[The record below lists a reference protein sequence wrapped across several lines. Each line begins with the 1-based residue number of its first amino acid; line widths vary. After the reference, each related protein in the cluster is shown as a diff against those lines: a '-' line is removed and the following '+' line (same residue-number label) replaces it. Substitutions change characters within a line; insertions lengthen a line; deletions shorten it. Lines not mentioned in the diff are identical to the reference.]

1 MAFNT
6 QEQEIIKFGASNGK
20 SRAEVEQ
27 AISNYRAGIIPKK
40 KVETPLQPQEPSLG
54 SKLADRAKTAGKEA
68 LNIATLGA
76 STLSSQDV
84 QEARQDPAQAGL
96 VTLQA
101 FNRAFQAPAEI
112 AKAAGGAIGDVVG
125 AGLKA
130 TGVDK
135 AISDTVAPV
144 VKPVV
149 QSEGARL
156 LAQNFNKLPQQTQ
169 DYLKTL
175 PDIANLIGLDV
186 IPAIA
191 TKAALKS
198 PLNTT
203 AFDAIK
209 GSSGNLT
216 QKAVDFISADPS
228 DKVATILKRST
239 PEELDN
245 YLAIAEKSAASGEA
259 KSVFEAVG
267 DKMFDAT
274 KELKTKLDGIG
285 AAKSDV
291 IAKNGAID
299 FSKQTA
305 PFVSNLENILNSFTK
320 IDEANA
326 PIVQKFIAD
335 AKNVRTAQQA
345 DAFIDKAQDA
355 LYTGD
360 RTMTLPKGSS
370 LEKKLQRAL
379 GEYNTALKAVLP
391 EEYSALNK
399 QYADLVGTLEVLN
412 RGLGEVVEGTAIRGA
427 GLVKQYFSPA
437 ASRTKELFE
446 FIKKETDGR
455 IDLAKDATLAKFAG
469 QLYDDAN
476 VESLLGGIKDI
487 PTTPGAIVGKVIEKV
502 GGKQV
507 TEALRRSTVQKAKSS
522 TLPAESKST
531 KAQTTVSPESK
542 VVPSTNSTPKPQSS
556 KGIRGMINFSEWIP
570 KNEGK
575 TLKKANGDSVVFT
588 GKTEMIDGELKYELK
603 DADGSDYVSAKTLE
617 RIADEQPTI
626 DTTIADNKK
635 SLDAYNKEK
644 AAATNREQQAKEKAA
659 ERKAQSMELGD
670 FTESM
675 TPMQKAKVAAALDK
689 NIRLSTGE
697 VVTKREYIKRR
708 IEGGYEVS
716 DTGILR
722 EKGKDAGYA
731 LNKTEADYA
740 RFLSKKKVVSSLEQ
754 EAKGKTL
761 YEFIKGQGT
770 PVYHGTNAK
779 FNMEDFRPVSGT
791 SGTGL
796 NFVNSKE
803 HAKNYGSNVM
813 EGYVSMKN
821 PLDITSGIS
830 TKDAQKLNEVFEG
843 VTFSKGDTSEGITQL
858 INSLNLDANEIVSRM
873 KKAGYDGF
881 LRKGTNGSKLEVS
894 VPLEANQVKTKKQL
908 EAIWNKANGK

>member
-6 QEQEIIKFGASNGK
+6 QEQEIIKFGAANGK

-27 AISNYRAGIIPKK
+27 AISNYRAGIVPKK

-54 SKLADRAKTAGKEA
+54 SKLVDRAKTAGKEA

-101 FNRAFQAPAEI
+101 FNRAFRAPAEI

-135 AISDTVAPV
+135 AIGDAVAPV

-291 IAKNGAID
+291 IAKNGTID
-299 FSKQTA
+299 FSKQTT

-379 GEYNTALKAVLP
+379 GEYNTALKAVVP
-391 EEYSALNK
+391 EEYSVLNK

-487 PTTPGAIVGKVIEKV
+487 PTTPSAVIGKVIEKV

-507 TEALRRSTVQKAKSS
+507 TDALRRSTVLKAKNS
-522 TLPAESKST
+522 TLPKESKAAST
-531 KAQTTVSPESK
+531 VDRKTLTEPKLLQEASPD
-542 VVPSTNSTPKPQSS
+542 STPKQQSS
-556 KGIRGMINFSEWIP
+556 KGIRGMVNFSEWLP
-570 KNEGK
+570 KLKSDIKTAESTRTVEGK
-575 TLKKANGDSVVFT
+575 MLIAEDIAQTLSDLGEESRVVTRANVDDIIENGKRVISQATLDAKKKAMSTPAVKEIQSRFKQNPTT
-588 GKTEMIDGELKYELK
+588 GKLE
-603 DADGSDYVSAKTLE
+603 GSSK
-617 RIADEQPTI
+617 
-626 DTTIADNKK
+626 
-635 SLDAYNKEK
+635 
-644 AAATNREQQAKEKAA
+644 
-659 ERKAQSMELGD
+659 
-670 FTESM
+670 
-675 TPMQKAKVAAALDK
+675 KVAD
-689 NIRLSTGE
+689 
-697 VVTKREYIKRR
+697 
-708 IEGGYEVS
+708 
-716 DTGILR
+716 
-722 EKGKDAGYA
+722 
-731 LNKTEADYA
+731 
-740 RFLSKKKVVSSLEQ
+740 SLEQ

-761 YEFIKGQGT
+761 EEFIKAQGT
-770 PVYHGTNAK
+770 PVYHGSKVSDIIEKEGFKLLPKEQRNMASAYGDGIYLTTSKSDAKGWGGMVNARIPQDLK
-779 FNMEDFRPVSGT
+779 LYKAVDS
-791 SGTGL
+791 
-796 NFVNSKE
+796 
-803 HAKNYGSNVM
+803 
-813 EGYVSMKN
+813 
-821 PLDITSGIS
+821 
-830 TKDAQKLNEVFEG
+830 DAYKIDTQKLVKE
-843 VTFSKGDTSEGITQL
+843 
-858 INSLNLDANEIVSRM
+858 
-873 KKAGYDGF
+873 GYDGVKVDRGNLQHIVIF
-881 LRKGTNGSKLEVS
+881 NPTKI
-894 VPLEANQVKTKKQL
+894 KTKSQL
-908 EAIWNKANGK
+908 TDIWNKANGK

>member
-27 AISNYRAGIIPKK
+27 AISNYRAGIVPKK

-54 SKLADRAKTAGKEA
+54 SKLVDRAKTAGKEA

-101 FNRAFQAPAEI
+101 FNRAFRAPAEI

-135 AISDTVAPV
+135 AIGDAVAPV

-274 KELKTKLDGIG
+274 KELKAKLDGIG

-299 FSKQTA
+299 FSKQTT
-305 PFVSNLENILNSFTK
+305 PFVANLENILNSFTK

-379 GEYNTALKAVLP
+379 GEYNTALKAVVP
-391 EEYSALNK
+391 EEYSVLNK

-487 PTTPGAIVGKVIEKV
+487 PTTPGAIVGKVIERV

-542 VVPSTNSTPKPQSS
+542 VVPSTNSTPKQQSS
-556 KGIRGMINFSEWIP
+556 KGIRGMVNFSEWLP
-570 KNEGK
+570 KLKSDIKTAESTRTVEGK
-575 TLKKANGDSVVFT
+575 MLIAEDIAQTLSDLGEESRVVTRANVDDIIENGKRVISQATLDAKKKAEEFVKAQGKKTYYHTTSTDIAPLIEKDGFKAQIGERTIGTTQGNGVFF
-588 GKTEMIDGELKYELK
+588 YE
-603 DADGSDYVSAKTLE
+603 DVS
-617 RIADEQPTI
+617 PTI
-626 DTTIADNKK
+626 NFGKNFIWKGKEPTVVEAKINGEIYSSKSQSKSINALAEDT
-635 SLDAYNKEK
+635 
-644 AAATNREQQAKEKAA
+644 
-659 ERKAQSMELGD
+659 
-670 FTESM
+670 
-675 TPMQKAKVAAALDK
+675 AL
-689 NIRLSTGE
+689 
-697 VVTKREYIKRR
+697 IKRLK
-708 IEGGYEVS
+708 EDGFV
-716 DTGILR
+716 GIR
-722 EKGKDAGYA
+722 G
-731 LNKTEADYA
+731 TEN
-740 RFLSKKKVVSSLEQ
+740 
-754 EAKGKTL
+754 
-761 YEFIKGQGT
+761 GT
-770 PVYHGTNAK
+770 PVT
-779 FNMEDFRPVSGT
+779 F
-791 SGTGL
+791 
-796 NFVNSKE
+796 
-803 HAKNYGSNVM
+803 
-813 EGYVSMKN
+813 
-821 PLDITSGIS
+821 
-830 TKDAQKLNEVFEG
+830 VFEPG
-843 VTFSKGDTSEGITQL
+843 AIITKSQL
-858 INSLNLDANEIVSRM
+858 TD
-873 KKAGYDGF
+873 
-881 LRKGTNGSKLEVS
+881 
-894 VPLEANQVKTKKQL
+894 
-908 EAIWNKANGK
+908 IWNKVNKK

>member
-1 MAFNT
+1 VGERTDLATTKNNM
-6 QEQEIIKFGASNGK
+6 QEKYLTRDQMQTILDSRPKGVPIQDAVDMYVKNGWTIQG
-20 SRAEVEQ
+20 V
-27 AISNYRAGIIPKK
+27 N
-40 KVETPLQPQEPSLG
+40 EPSLG
-54 SKLADRAKTAGKEA
+54 SKLVDRAKTAGKEA

-112 AKAAGGAIGDVVG
+112 AKAAGGAIGDVVS

-135 AISDTVAPV
+135 AISDAVAPV

-175 PDIANLIGLDV
+175 PDIANLIGLEV

-274 KELKTKLDGIG
+274 KELKAKLDGIG

-299 FSKQTA
+299 FSKQTT
-305 PFVSNLENILNSFTK
+305 PFVANLENILNSFTK

-379 GEYNTALKAVLP
+379 GEYNTALKAVVP
-391 EEYSALNK
+391 EEYSVLNK

-487 PTTPGAIVGKVIEKV
+487 PTTPSAVIGKVIEKV

-507 TEALRRSTVQKAKSS
+507 TDALRRSTVLKAKNS
-522 TLPAESKST
+522 TLPKESKAAST
-531 KAQTTVSPESK
+531 VDRKTPTEPKLVQEA
-542 VVPSTNSTPKPQSS
+542 STNSTPKPQSS
-556 KGIRGMINFSEWIP
+556 KGIRGMVNFSEWLP
-570 KNEGK
+570 KLKSDIKTAESTRTVEGK
-575 TLKKANGDSVVFT
+575 MLIAEDIAQTLSDLGEESRVVTRANVDDIIENGKRVISQATLDAKKKAMSTPAVKEMQSRFIKNPTT
-588 GKTEMIDGELKYELK
+588 GKLE
-603 DADGSDYVSAKTLE
+603 GS
-617 RIADEQPTI
+617 
-626 DTTIADNKK
+626 
-635 SLDAYNKEK
+635 
-644 AAATNREQQAKEKAA
+644 
-659 ERKAQSMELGD
+659 
-670 FTESM
+670 
-675 TPMQKAKVAAALDK
+675 
-689 NIRLSTGE
+689 
-697 VVTKREYIKRR
+697 
-708 IEGGYEVS
+708 
-716 DTGILR
+716 
-722 EKGKDAGYA
+722 
-731 LNKTEADYA
+731 
-740 RFLSKKKVVSSLEQ
+740 SKKKVASTLEQ
-754 EAKGKTL
+754 EAKKYKSAEEFVKATPKTVKVWNKSKFSNDGAYADIPVIRKEENITL
-761 YEFIKGQGT
+761 YHGGEQGQFWT
-770 PVYHGTNAK
+770 PNKKYAEQFGKVTEKTGAFYKVDNGNRVTDVYVEAPAK
-779 FNMEDFRPVSGT
+779 S
-791 SGTGL
+791 
-796 NFVNSKE
+796 
-803 HAKNYGSNVM
+803 
-813 EGYVSMKN
+813 
-821 PLDITSGIS
+821 
-830 TKDAQKLNEVFEG
+830 
-843 VTFSKGDTSEGITQL
+843 QL
-858 INSLNLDANEIVSRM
+858 TD
-873 KKAGYDGF
+873 
-881 LRKGTNGSKLEVS
+881 
-894 VPLEANQVKTKKQL
+894 
-908 EAIWNKANGK
+908 IWNKVNKK